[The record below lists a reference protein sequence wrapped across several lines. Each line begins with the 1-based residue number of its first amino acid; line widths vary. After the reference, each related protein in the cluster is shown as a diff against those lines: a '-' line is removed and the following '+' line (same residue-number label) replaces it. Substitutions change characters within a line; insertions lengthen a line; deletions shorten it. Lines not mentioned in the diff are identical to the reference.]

1 MKITKKIAERIT
13 LRDDAT
19 ETGGISYIG
28 ETLDNFMAEAGVP
41 FGSSLKRVNE
51 ALVECGIE
59 PLCKEEVMDAANPF
73 AQEEIDVFVK
83 IARVSKM
90 DCWFDMEPDGRVLDY
105 ENNSGHK
112 INRNVGLSQ
121 LIDGMT
127 ELDFGHLTDNEKFSL
142 VKALGKALV

>member
-13 LRDDAT
+13 LRDDAN

-59 PLCKEEVMDAANPF
+59 PLCKEEFMDAANPF
-73 AQEEIDVFVK
+73 VQEDVK
-83 IARVSKM
+83 QYL
-90 DCWFDMEPDGRVLDY
+90 DCDVYQVEVDKSTGKKVI
-105 ENNSGHK
+105 H
-112 INRNVGLSQ
+112 
-121 LIDGMT
+121 IDGFCYFND
-127 ELDFGHLTDNEKFSL
+127 EEYQL
-142 VKALGKALV
+142 VKGTFC

>member
-51 ALVECGIE
+51 ALVECGISRITE
-59 PLCKEEVMDAANPF
+59 QEYEKAKNIKEEFVLVPKKDMDVITACVDCILDNYKDPPYRKNW
-73 AQEEIDVFVK
+73 QEIRRWLHSGKFK
-83 IARVSKM
+83 IIK
-90 DCWFDMEPDGRVLDY
+90 
-105 ENNSGHK
+105 K
-112 INRNVGLSQ
+112 
-121 LIDGMT
+121 
-127 ELDFGHLTDNEKFSL
+127 
-142 VKALGKALV
+142 

>member
-1 MKITKKIAERIT
+1 MKITCKIAKRIT

-28 ETLDNFMAEAGVP
+28 ETLDNFMAEAEVP

-73 AQEEIDVFVK
+73 VQEENDNK
-83 IARVSKM
+83 LKL
-90 DCWFDMEPDGRVLDY
+90 EPI
-105 ENNSGHK
+105 K
-112 INRNVGLSQ
+112 
-121 LIDGMT
+121 
-127 ELDFGHLTDNEKFSL
+127 
-142 VKALGKALV
+142 